1 VKLVKQLFIISS
13 SGLNVSERA
22 GTLTTLFVLLFCFFS
37 SRGEGF
43 TIIG

>member
-1 VKLVKQLFIISS
+1 VKLEKQLFIISS

-22 GTLTTLFVLLFCFFS
+22 GTLITLFALLSCFFS
-37 SRGEGF
+37 SSGEGF